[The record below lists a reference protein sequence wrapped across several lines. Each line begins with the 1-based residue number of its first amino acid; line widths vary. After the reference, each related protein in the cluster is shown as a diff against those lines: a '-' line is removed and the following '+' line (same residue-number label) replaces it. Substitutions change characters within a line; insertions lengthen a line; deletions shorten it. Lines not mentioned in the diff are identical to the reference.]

1 MNDTTSYLLNKIIT
15 NQSQGFDLVEKVDNF
30 YNNAWTKLIFIISI
44 GFGVVGIV
52 VPIFIQWF
60 QKRSLKASEEILK
73 KEIATKTKDIQE
85 EISTNLKKE
94 IEEKFKLY
102 AKEIEVTRASANAK
116 LYLAEGKVKL
126 SMNYHDKALSDFIMA
141 SENCLNSDN
150 YPSLNDAL
158 KLIAED
164 CLPYLSMEEINDLKI
179 RNDCDLHSFLDNLSK
194 SDDKFYFRERIGE
207 MRVTI
212 SKLPK
217 TIKDK
222 PEEKSKQPQE

>member
-1 MNDTTSYLLNKIIT
+1 MNDTLTYVLDKILS
-15 NQSQGFDLVEKVDNF
+15 NQEQGIDLVQKVDSF

-44 GFGVVGIV
+44 GFTIVGVIV
-52 VPIFIQWF
+52 PLFIQWL
-60 QKRSLKASEEILK
+60 QKRTLKASEDLLK
-73 KEIATKTKDIQE
+73 KEIADKTKAIKD

-102 AKEIEVTRASANAK
+102 EKEIEITRASANAK

-126 SMNYHDKALSDFIMA
+126 SMNYYDKALSDFITA
-141 SENCLNSDN
+141 SENCMKSDN

-158 KLIAED
+158 KLISED
-164 CLPYLSMEEINDLKI
+164 CLPYLSMEEINDLKT
-179 RNDCDLHSFLDNLSK
+179 RNNCDLNYFLDNLTK
-194 SDDKFYFRERIGE
+194 TDDRFYFREIIGE
-207 MRVTI
+207 IRVII
-212 SKLPK
+212 SKLPR